1 MKRLIGMI
9 VAIIGVASLV
19 MGIIFIVQS
28 NSAKKQIADSI
39 TPVKMSEL
47 NATYDT
53 ITAKHDAVMT
63 SEEPQ
68 IQAGKAAPSATYN
81 YLSAQRALLGLAKSN
96 VGVAGFLQTSGVL
109 DIVLGVGLLLV
120 GFAFTAKEKA

>member
-1 MKRLIGMI
+1 MKRLIGM
-9 VAIIGVASLV
+9 VVVIIGVASLV
-19 MGIIFIVQS
+19 MGIIFIMQAG
-28 NSAKKQIADSI
+28 SARKTIADSI

-47 NATYDT
+47 NATYDK
-53 ITAKHDAVMT
+53 IVVKHDAAMAA
-63 SEEPQ
+63 EEPQ
-68 IQAGKAAPSATYN
+68 IQAGKAAPSAIYN